1 MERKRI
7 ISDILMDL
15 EKTGSNI
22 EYADALSQDCLELV
36 KTNGSVVTAMNEVA
50 QEIKKQTGDF
60 LNQQNS
66 NGTKLITGIS
76 TCIYLPDFKHHGEY
90 KLKILG
96 GDISRNQEL
105 SVNENTMF
113 DVASITKLF
122 TLILI
127 FKLEEIGMISLDS
140 KISDINSDFQNL
152 EDFTVID
159 LIRLHG
165 NLRTDGDIRFA
176 QSKEE
181 AYEILKTLYLTS
193 NTRDEN
199 TYTDFGAIVLS
210 DTIEKIVSKE
220 LNTELKF
227 DEIMRLYLIEPLGLK
242 NTMFNPSTS
251 NISGNGYNTGYV
263 HDPKARILGGAVGS
277 AGLFTTS
284 DDLARLAKH
293 FYVINNINYGIISKK
308 HLSKLGEITFPNS
321 KQSQKGNFGIY
332 VKHPLGFDKTY
343 TPSEFSTGSFSHQGW
358 TGSVATFDVKNGIH
372 QNILV
377 NAIYEDEE
385 QSKVRNDKPVGY
397 GAAFDEYLGQITKNT
412 MLMYL
417 VKKYYARLNR
427 SIDMNFQYQV
437 K

>member
-1 MERKRI
+1 
-7 ISDILMDL
+7 
-15 EKTGSNI
+15 
-22 EYADALSQDCLELV
+22 
-36 KTNGSVVTAMNEVA
+36 
-50 QEIKKQTGDF
+50 
-60 LNQQNS
+60 
-66 NGTKLITGIS
+66 
-76 TCIYLPDFKHHGEY
+76 
-90 KLKILG
+90 
-96 GDISRNQEL
+96 
-105 SVNENTMF
+105 
-113 DVASITKLF
+113 
-122 TLILI
+122 
-127 FKLEEIGMISLDS
+127 
-140 KISDINSDFQNL
+140 
-152 EDFTVID
+152 
-159 LIRLHG
+159 
-165 NLRTDGDIRFA
+165 
-176 QSKEE
+176 
-181 AYEILKTLYLTS
+181 
-193 NTRDEN
+193 
-199 TYTDFGAIVLS
+199 
-210 DTIEKIVSKE
+210 
-220 LNTELKF
+220 
-227 DEIMRLYLIEPLGLK
+227 
-242 NTMFNPSTS
+242 MFNPSTS

>member
-1 MERKRI
+1 MERKKI
-7 ISDILMDL
+7 INDILSDL

-22 EYADALSQDCLELV
+22 EYADVLSQDCLELV
-36 KTNGSVVTAMNEVA
+36 KANGSVVTAMNEVA

-76 TCIYLPDFKHHGEY
+76 TCIYLPDFRRQGEY
-90 KLKILG
+90 KLKIIG
-96 GDISRNQEL
+96 GDRSRNQEL
-105 SVNENTMF
+105 PVNENTMF

-127 FKLEEIGMISLDS
+127 FKLEEMGIISLDS
-140 KISDINSDFQNL
+140 KISDINPNFQNL

-165 NLRTDGDIRFA
+165 NLRTDGDIRLA

-242 NTMFNPSTS
+242 NTMFNPSTT
-251 NISGNGYNTGYV
+251 NISGNGYNIGHV

-293 FYVINNINYGIISKK
+293 LYVVNNINAGIISKK
-308 HLSKLGEITFPNS
+308 HLSRLGEITFPNS

>member
-1 MERKRI
+1 MERKKI
-7 ISDILMDL
+7 INDILSDL

-22 EYADALSQDCLELV
+22 EYADTLSQDCLELV
-36 KTNGSVVTAMNEVA
+36 KANGSVVTAMNEVA

-76 TCIYLPDFKHHGEY
+76 ACIYLPDFRRQGEY
-90 KLKILG
+90 KLKIIG
-96 GDISRNQEL
+96 GDTSRNQEL
-105 SVNENTMF
+105 PVNENTMF

-127 FKLEEIGMISLDS
+127 FKLEEMGIISLDS
-140 KISDINSDFQNL
+140 KISDINPNFQNL

-165 NLRTDGDIRFA
+165 NLRTDGDIRLA

-242 NTMFNPSTS
+242 NTMFNPSTT
-251 NISGNGYNTGYV
+251 NISGNGYNTGHV

-293 FYVINNINYGIISKK
+293 LYVVNNINAGIISKK
-308 HLSKLGEITFPNS
+308 HLSILGEITFPNS

>member
-1 MERKRI
+1 MERKKI
-7 ISDILMDL
+7 INDILSDL

-22 EYADALSQDCLELV
+22 EYADVLSQDCLELV
-36 KTNGSVVTAMNEVA
+36 KANGSVVTAMNEVA

-76 TCIYLPDFKHHGEY
+76 TCIYLPDFRRQGEY
-90 KLKILG
+90 KLKIIG
-96 GDISRNQEL
+96 GDTSRNQEL
-105 SVNENTMF
+105 PVNENTMF

-127 FKLEEIGMISLDS
+127 FKLEEMGIISLDS
-140 KISDINSDFQNL
+140 KISDINPNFQNL

-165 NLRTDGDIRFA
+165 NLRTDGDIRLA

-210 DTIEKIVSKE
+210 NTIEKLVSKE

-242 NTMFNPSTS
+242 NTMFNPSTT
-251 NISGNGYNTGYV
+251 NISGNGYNIGHV

-284 DDLARLAKH
+284 DDLACLAKH
-293 FYVINNINYGIISKK
+293 LYVVNNINAGIISKK
-308 HLSKLGEITFPNS
+308 HLSRLGEVTFPNS

>member
-1 MERKRI
+1 MERTKI
-7 ISDILMDL
+7 INDILSDL

-22 EYADALSQDCLELV
+22 EYADTLSQDCLELV
-36 KTNGSVVTAMNEVA
+36 KANGSVVTAMNEVA

-76 TCIYLPDFKHHGEY
+76 TCIYLPDFRRQGEY
-90 KLKILG
+90 KLKIIG
-96 GDISRNQEL
+96 GDTSRNQEL
-105 SVNENTMF
+105 PVNENTMF

-127 FKLEEIGMISLDS
+127 FKLEEMGIISLDS
-140 KISDINSDFQNL
+140 KISDINPNFQNL

-165 NLRTDGDIRFA
+165 NLRTDGDIRLA

-242 NTMFNPSTS
+242 NTMFNPSTT
-251 NISGNGYNTGYV
+251 NISGNGYNIGHV

-293 FYVINNINYGIISKK
+293 LYVVNNINAGIISKK
-308 HLSKLGEITFPNS
+308 HLSRLGEITFPNS

-385 QSKVRNDKPVGY
+385 KSKVRNDKPVGY